1 MGATEPVAH
10 DAAFGPLAKAAAA
23 AGTRA
28 WAVGGYVRDRLLG
41 RPHAEIDVVVEDGK
55 GPELAAH
62 FARLT
67 GSAPPVVFERF
78 GTAQVMWQG
87 RPIEFASAR
96 AESYEPDSRKPAV
109 RPATIEDDLRRRDF
123 TVNALLMDFEGHVED
138 RLGTGLAD
146 LREGLL
152 RTPLDPVATFNDDPL
167 RMLRAIRFAAQL
179 GFRLDPAL
187 LPAMRSLADRL
198 RPPMVSV
205 ERVNEELRK
214 LLLSERPK
222 LALELL
228 DEGGL
233 LPEVLPE
240 LAACKGVEQ
249 GGFHQYD
256 VFGHTL
262 EAVSKTPADLVT
274 RLAALFHDVGKP
286 STAAPDGSFLA
297 HEKVGAQMATAAM
310 TRLRFSNALIERVSK
325 LVLLHLRPVY
335 YGSEWTDGAVRK
347 LARDAA
353 EDLGRLLDLARA
365 DIAASAYDQPEKL
378 EELAARL
385 ETVRQERPSRFR
397 SPVTGED
404 LMRERG
410 LPPGPE
416 IGRLK
421 SRLDELVLEG
431 AIEPSR
437 EAVLEYLRSHPEL

>member
-1 MGATEPVAH
+1 VGATEPVAH

>member
-297 HEKVGAQMATAAM
+297 HEKVGAEMATAAM

-347 LARDAA
+347 LARDAGQ
-353 EDLGRLLDLARA
+353 DLGRLLDLARA

>member
-297 HEKVGAQMATAAM
+297 HEKVGAEMATAAM

-347 LARDAA
+347 LARDAG

>member
-1 MGATEPVAH
+1 VGATEPVAH

-297 HEKVGAQMATAAM
+297 HEKVGAEMATAAM

-347 LARDAA
+347 LARDAGQ
-353 EDLGRLLDLARA
+353 DLGRLLDLARA

>member
-297 HEKVGAQMATAAM
+297 HEKVGAEMATAAM